1 MLGSRK
7 WEFPAPRKYGSLA
20 LMLLPL
26 LLSFTGTAVWGQE
39 VYPSKPIQITVPYPP
54 GGTSDLTARIL
65 SGKLGELLK
74 QSVVVVNKPG
84 GGGALGIQ
92 TIAAAKPDGY
102 SVLTSPPGIVIVPLI
117 TPRTAF
123 SLRDFTPV
131 SIAVSTPNVI
141 TVKSDSPFKTFEE
154 LIEYARTNPGKLNFS
169 SAGPGTTPHF
179 AGELIKLETKTNI
192 THVPMGGEAPAVTG
206 LLGGHVELSLVSI
219 GAVQKHL
226 QAGTLRA
233 LATTYHKRLK
243 DWPDVPTTKEKGYPG
258 ILAVAWHGYFVPA
271 KTPPDVA
278 KKLEGALATAL
289 SDQGVIALIEKAG
302 MIVENLNA
310 AAAARF
316 LKEEEERW
324 TRVAK
329 ATNML
334 VP

>member
-1 MLGSRK
+1 MIRPSQ
-7 WEFPAPRKYGSLA
+7 SDVLA
-20 LMLLPL
+20 LLLLPL
-26 LLSFTGTAVWGQE
+26 LLLFMGTPVWGQE
-39 VYPSKPIQITVPYPP
+39 PYPSKPIQITVPYPP

-65 SGKLGELLK
+65 SGKLGGLLK

-92 TIAAAKPDGY
+92 TIAAAGPDGY
-102 SVLTSPPGIVIVPLI
+102 SVLTAPPGIVIVPLI
-117 TPRTAF
+117 TPRAAF
-123 SLRDFTPV
+123 SLRDFLPV
-131 SIAVSTPNVI
+131 SLAVSTPNVI
-141 TVKSDSPFKTFEE
+141 TVKSDSPFKTFED
-154 LIEYARTNPGKLNFS
+154 LVEYARKNPGKLNFS

-179 AGELIKLETKTNI
+179 AGELFKLETKTTI
-192 THVPMGGEAPAVTG
+192 THVPMGGEAPAVAG

-233 LATTYHKRLK
+233 RATTYHKRLK
-243 DWPDVPTTKEKGYPG
+243 DWPDVPTTNEKGYPA

-271 KTPPDVA
+271 KTPPDIA
-278 KKLEGALATAL
+278 RTLEGAFEAAL
-289 SDQGVIALIEKAG
+289 RDKEVIALIEKAG

-310 AAAARF
+310 EAAARF

-324 TRVAK
+324 TRVAR
-329 ATNML
+329 AAGML

>member
-1 MLGSRK
+1 MIVRRTWTFL
-7 WEFPAPRKYGSLA
+7 APRQHGVLA
-20 LMLLPL
+20 LMLLPF
-26 LLSFTGTAVWGQE
+26 LLSVPGTTARAQE

-65 SGKLGELLK
+65 SAKLGELLK

-117 TPRTAF
+117 TPRTGF

-131 SIAVSTPNVI
+131 SIAVSTPNVV

-154 LIEYARTNPGKLNFS
+154 LIEHARKNPGKLNFS

-179 AGELIKLETKTNI
+179 AGELIKLETRTNI

-243 DWPDVPTTKEKGYPG
+243 GWPDVPTTKEKGYPG

-278 KKLEGALATAL
+278 KKLEEALAAAL

>member
-1 MLGSRK
+1 MIRPSQ
-7 WEFPAPRKYGSLA
+7 SDVLA
-20 LMLLPL
+20 LLLLPL
-26 LLSFTGTAVWGQE
+26 LLLFMGTPVWGQE
-39 VYPSKPIQITVPYPP
+39 PYPSKPIQITVPYPP

-65 SGKLGELLK
+65 SGKLGGLLK

-92 TIAAAKPDGY
+92 TIAAARPDGY
-102 SVLTSPPGIVIVPLI
+102 SVLTAPPGIVIVPLI
-117 TPRTAF
+117 TPRAAF
-123 SLRDFTPV
+123 SLRDFLPV
-131 SIAVSTPNVI
+131 SLAVSTPNVI
-141 TVKSDSPFKTFEE
+141 TVKSDSPFKTFED
-154 LIEYARTNPGKLNFS
+154 LVEYARKNPGKLNFS

-179 AGELIKLETKTNI
+179 AGELFKLETKTTI
-192 THVPMGGEAPAVTG
+192 THVPMGGEAPAVAG

-243 DWPDVPTTKEKGYPG
+243 DWPDVPTTNEKGYPA

-271 KTPPDVA
+271 KTPPDIA
-278 KKLEGALATAL
+278 RTLEGAFEAAL
-289 SDQGVIALIEKAG
+289 RDKEVIALIEKAG

-310 AAAARF
+310 EAAARF

-324 TRVAK
+324 TRVAR
-329 ATNML
+329 AAGML